1 MALIAISPGQDLMLT
16 ALMLI
21 VVELALNEIL
31 KNPTSFSR
39 LSAEISDPKK
49 LSTK

>member
-16 ALMLI
+16 ALMLT
-21 VVELALNEIL
+21 ELVLAFNEIL

-39 LSAEISDPKK
+39 LSEDIRDPKK